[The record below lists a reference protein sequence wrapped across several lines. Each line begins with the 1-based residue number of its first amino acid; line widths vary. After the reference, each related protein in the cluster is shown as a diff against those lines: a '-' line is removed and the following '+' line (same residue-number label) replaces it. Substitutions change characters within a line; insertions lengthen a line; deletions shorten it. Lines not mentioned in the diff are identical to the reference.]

1 MALTFPFG
9 SGRRRSQGAWPDEL
23 GAVYGDMPQANA
35 VIVYI
40 SSGGHPVGAP
50 GEGNRRR
57 RAAWH
62 ARMRGHRQRM
72 RSIGSRE
79 TPSRLSRMCDV

>member
-9 SGRRRSQGAWPDEL
+9 SGRRRSQGARPDVL

-40 SSGGHPVGAP
+40 SLEAIQRVREGKVIVDVG
-50 GEGNRRR
+50 
-57 RAAWH
+57 
-62 ARMRGHRQRM
+62 
-72 RSIGSRE
+72 
-79 TPSRLSRMCDV
+79 RLSTARHK